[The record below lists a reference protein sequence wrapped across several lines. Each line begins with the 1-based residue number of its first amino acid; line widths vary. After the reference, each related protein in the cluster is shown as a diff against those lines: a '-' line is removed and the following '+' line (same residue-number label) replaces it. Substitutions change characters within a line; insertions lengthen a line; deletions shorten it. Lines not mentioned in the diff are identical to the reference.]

1 MRRFALVLLAGL
13 PSALGA
19 QGFGLYELGTCTMG
33 RAGAAAASPCPDGSA
48 AFFNP
53 GGLAGLSGTR
63 FSTGVTLVGAY
74 GSFTDDFLAHQTDLD
89 NPLILVPN
97 LYIAHALSPKLTVA
111 LGAYAPY
118 GLETKWP
125 TENFEG
131 RFVGYNTKLR
141 AIYIQPTIGY
151 QASPILKLG
160 IGVAYITSRLELHQ
174 RADFSTQ
181 RVPGQ
186 AFTFGSLGLPT
197 GTDFADAAL
206 DATGTGVAV
215 NVGGILKVSDRLSIG
230 GHWLTRRTLD
240 YDGTAEFTRL
250 LTGLVL
256 PPNNPLNPALGL
268 PPTLPLPVDD
278 LTLAQFAAGA
288 PLSNG
293 TVKTSLTMP
302 PQGTL
307 GFSYQVN
314 DKWTVMGDYQLVVW
328 GWFSSVDIDFQRFAN
343 DTAVDLSLHPN
354 NNDTHGFRFGAEYQ
368 YSDKVTLRGGYLH
381 HTAASPPEFV
391 TPLLPEGPRNEFTI
405 GAGVTLTPK
414 LRADLGYQYIKQN
427 DRRGLVS
434 TSAGNTG
441 LYKFWGHLLGLGLA
455 YTF

>member
-1 MRRFALVLLAGL
+1 MRRFALALLAGV
-13 PSALGA
+13 PSLLGA

-48 AFFNP
+48 TFFNP
-53 GGLAGLSGTR
+53 AGLAGLSGTR
-63 FSTGVTLVGAY
+63 FSTGVTMVGAY
-74 GSFTDDFLAHQTDLD
+74 GNFTDDFLAHQTDLD
-89 NPLILVPN
+89 NPLIPVPN
-97 LYIAHALSPKLTVA
+97 AYIAHALSPKLTVA

-118 GLETKWP
+118 GLETEWP
-125 TENFEG
+125 TEDFEG

-174 RADFSTQ
+174 RADLSTQ
-181 RVPGQ
+181 TASPGI
-186 AFTFGSLGLPT
+186 TFAMLGMAH

-206 DATGTGVAV
+206 EATGTGVAV

-230 GHWLTRRTLD
+230 GHWLTRRKID
-240 YDGTAEFTRL
+240 YDGTAVFEPIE
-250 LTGLVL
+250 TG
-256 PPNNPLNPALGL
+256 
-268 PPTLPLPVDD
+268 
-278 LTLAQFAAGA
+278 LTLAADNPLGA
-288 PLSNG
+288 PAG
-293 TVKTSLTMP
+293 TPVDLLVLGQFGTGGALADGKVTTSITLP

-307 GFSYQVN
+307 GFAYQVS

-343 DTAVDLSLHPN
+343 DTAVDLSLHPS

-368 YSDKVTLRGGYLH
+368 YSPKVVLRGGYLY

-414 LRADLGYQYIKQN
+414 LRADVGYQYIKQN

-441 LYKFWGHLLGLGLA
+441 LYKFWGHLVGLGLA